1 MKLVSAALGQKR
13 VALLHFS
20 SLVAPHHRECHAT
33 IGTQPEVLH
42 PPRPG
47 TRSLVG
53 TVNWN
58 VKDTSLLEITK
69 MGPADWVR
77 TLCEHERLQKRARAR
92 TFLNVPLA
100 GVECSDIEH
109 GFVDAGRIGRQS

>member
-53 TVNWN
+53 TVNCN

-77 TLCEHERLQKRARAR
+77 TLSEHGRLLKRARAR
-92 TFLNVPLA
+92 TSLMYHSRESNAVRL
-100 GVECSDIEH
+100 I
-109 GFVDAGRIGRQS
+109 DATDPGRIGRKA

>member
-42 PPRPG
+42 SPRPG

-77 TLCEHERLQKRARAR
+77 TLSEHGRLLNERARELSLMYHSPQSNAV
-92 TFLNVPLA
+92 TLNTVLL
-100 GVECSDIEH
+100 
-109 GFVDAGRIGRQS
+109 